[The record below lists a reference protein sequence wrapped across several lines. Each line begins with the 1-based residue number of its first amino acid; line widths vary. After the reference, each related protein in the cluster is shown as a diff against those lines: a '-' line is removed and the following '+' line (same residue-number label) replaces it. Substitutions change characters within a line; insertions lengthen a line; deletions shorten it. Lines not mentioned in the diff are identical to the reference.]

1 VTTPLV
7 LASGS
12 RYRARLLAEHG
23 WTVTVDPPDVDER
36 AADHLLGELGPE
48 GLALELARRKLAA
61 VAPRHPGEVVVA
73 ADQVGVLGEG
83 PGARMLTKA
92 ADPQAAVAQL
102 LALGGTQ
109 HRLLN
114 GLVVADTRTGAVAE
128 GVDVQVVTMRP
139 LSESEVRDY
148 VARFEPFDTAGSY
161 RLEDGGAMGPGGAF
175 VTGVVGE
182 DPSGVLGLPL
192 PLLRRLLARVAQAG
206 GGPGPPVSPP

>member
-1 VTTPLV
+1 MTTPLV

-23 WTVTVDPPDVDER
+23 WTVTVDPPGIDER
-36 AADHLLGELGPE
+36 AADHLLAELGPE

-61 VAPRHPGEVVVA
+61 VAPRHPGDVVVA

-83 PGARMLTKA
+83 PGATMLTKA
-92 ADPQAAVAQL
+92 ADPEAAVAQL
-102 LALGGTQ
+102 LALGGTR
-109 HRLLN
+109 HRLVN
-114 GLVVADTRTGAVAE
+114 GLVVCDTRTGAVAE

-139 LSESEVRDY
+139 LSGAEVRDY

-161 RLEDGGAMGPGGAF
+161 RLEDGAEMGPGGAF

-192 PLLRRLLARVAQAG
+192 PLLRRLLDRVAAAG
-206 GGPGPPVSPP
+206 